1 VRNHFE
7 EYAGGV
13 LKSYLQ
19 NGQLKVSEASFG
31 ETTARSG
38 ISDDLRDERNSIYHP
53 DAARERRVE
62 IVEIRENQ

>member
-7 EYAGGV
+7 QYADGALMPF
-13 LKSYLQ
+13 LKT
-19 NGQLKVSEASFG
+19 GQLKVLETSFG

-38 ISDDLRDERNSIYHP
+38 ISDDLNDERNSIYHP

-62 IVEIRENQ
+62 IVEIRER